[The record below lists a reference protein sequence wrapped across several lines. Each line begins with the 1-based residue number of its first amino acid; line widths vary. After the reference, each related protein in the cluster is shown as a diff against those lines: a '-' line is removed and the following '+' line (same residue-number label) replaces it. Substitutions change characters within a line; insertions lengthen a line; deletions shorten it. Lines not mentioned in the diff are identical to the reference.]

1 MKVEVEKENK
11 QMEYKNVEKAL
22 KIVSA
27 SIKELDKEKEISLV
41 EISIAMAYM
50 SKLLLKSL
58 QTLNLLTEEGVKIIE
73 EKLGENLKVE
83 DLKQIIEKF
92 VKENK
97 CEK

>member
-1 MKVEVEKENK
+1 
-11 QMEYKNVEKAL
+11 MEYKNVEKAL
-22 KIVSA
+22 KIISA

-73 EKLGENLKVE
+73 EKLSENLKVE

-92 VKENK
+92 VKEK
-97 CEK
+97 ECEK